1 MTRSGCFRGA
11 LSTFLLSCV
20 LAVAPAAGDP
30 IDDCF
35 DYANSSW
42 SDDYLTCAGT
52 GDGCSICVGSILV
65 YKGQDGGGETPPLG
79 PEFAALLP
87 ALYDADRW
95 LDHGEAAPPV
105 SASGEFLPRSG
116 EFLPVKRACAEGSR
130 MFDALDPRQGPA
142 RVPAPRAATPPLQP
156 APAP

>member
-1 MTRSGCFRGA
+1 MTKAGLVAGA
-11 LSTFLLSCV
+11 LEAFLLLGV

-52 GDGCSICVGSILV
+52 GDGCSICVGSIV
-65 YKGQDGGGETPPLG
+65 VHKWEAGGDAAPELG
-79 PEFAALLP
+79 IELAALLP
-87 ALYDADRW
+87 ASSGMDGW
-95 LDHGEAAPPV
+95 LDLGES
-105 SASGEFLPRSG
+105 SALVRSEGELLRVERACSGERS
-116 EFLPVKRACAEGSR
+116 L
-130 MFDALDPRQGPA
+130 FDALDPRQRQAPVPA
-142 RVPAPRAATPPLQP
+142 RRSTAPALQP